1 MGVMLILI
9 FIHQY
14 ITLLW

>member
-14 ITLLW
+14 ILLW